1 MKRSFLAIGA
11 FALSLMGAGAV
22 QAAAVNITLWHM
34 EQPPQRVQRVQE
46 LIDEFNKANAD
57 IVVKQEPQNWGEV
70 YAKAP
75 AAIAAGNA
83 PDILFALPDFATVI
97 KSLGALTSVKDFVD
111 KLDAEHKFIPAA
123 RQPYTYDGGVW
134 AVPLYNMALS
144 MWYQKDVF
152 DKAGVA
158 VPKTW
163 SEWKE
168 AAAKLSSDDM
178 YGIGLPANK
187 HLYTDQTVYSM
198 MVNNDGAADLYNPD
212 GTLRFDNPKT
222 VEAYQLYADLFK
234 HSAPDATNWTW
245 GEAEACFDA
254 KRCAS
259 VLQFTVI
266 KTYSD
271 QGGDPADLGVAAIPH
286 ADDQQGSKTVSYV
299 NAAMILSKDP
309 AKRAAAEK
317 FLSFLLEPANY
328 GRFLNMEPGLFL
340 PVTEDGAKAD
350 SFWNDPLAVKYKS
363 QIETMIAN
371 SEHGELFGFNQGKV
385 FPSIG
390 AISAQNLIAD
400 TLQKI
405 VIGNMEPAAAVAA
418 GQKEMEKAAQ

>member
-1 MKRSFLAIGA
+1 MKRPLLAIGA
-11 FALSLMGAGAV
+11 FALSFMGAAAV
-22 QAAAVNITLWHM
+22 QAAPVSITLWHM

-46 LIDEFNKANAD
+46 LIDQFNKANPD

-83 PDILFALPDFATVI
+83 PDILFAIPDFTTVI
-97 KSLGALTSVKDFVD
+97 KSLGALPSMKDFVD

-123 RQPYTYDGGVW
+123 LQPYTYDGGVW

-144 MWYQKDVF
+144 MWYHKDAF
-152 DKAGVA
+152 AKADVA

-163 SEWKE
+163 SEW
-168 AAAKLSSDDM
+168 ADAVQKLSSKTT
-178 YGIGLPANK
+178 YEIGLPANK
-187 HLYTDQTVYSM
+187 QLYTDQTVYSV
-198 MVNNDGAADLYNPD
+198 MVNNDGAADLYNTD
-212 GTLRFDNPKT
+212 GTIRFDNPKT
-222 VEAYQLYADLFK
+222 VEAYKLYADLYK

-245 GEAEACFDA
+245 GEAEACFDLN
-254 KRCAS
+254 RCAS

-266 KTYSD
+266 STYNA
-271 QGGDPADLGVAAIPH
+271 QGGDPANLGVAAIPH
-286 ADDQQGSKTVSYV
+286 ADDQQASNTISYV
-299 NAAMILSKDP
+299 NGAMILSKDP
-309 AKRAAAEK
+309 AKRQAAEK

-340 PVTEDGAKAD
+340 PVTEDGAKAP
-350 SFWNDPLAVKYKS
+350 SFWDDPIAVKYKS

-390 AISAQNLIAD
+390 AISAQNLIAG
-400 TLQKI
+400 TLQK
-405 VIGNMEPAAAVAA
+405 VVVDHMEPAAAVAA

>member
-1 MKRSFLAIGA
+1 MKRSFLALGA

-83 PDILFALPDFATVI
+83 PDILFSLPDFTTVI
-97 KSLGALTSVKDFVD
+97 KSLGALPSMKDFVD
-111 KLDAEHKFIPAA
+111 KLNAEHKFIPAA
-123 RQPYTYDGGVW
+123 LEPYTYDGGVW

-144 MWYQKDVF
+144 MWYNKGVF

-163 SEWKE
+163 SEWK
-168 AAAKLSSDDM
+168 AAVGLDDFGRM
-178 YGIGLPANK
+178 RVTG
-187 HLYTDQTVYSM
+187 D
-198 MVNNDGAADLYNPD
+198 AADLYNDD

-222 VEAYQLYADLFK
+222 VGAYEFYADLYK

-254 KRCAS
+254 SRCAS

-266 KTYSD
+266 STYAS
-271 QGGDPADLGVAAIPH
+271 QGGDPANLGIAAIPH
-286 ADDQQGSKTVSYV
+286 ADDQETSHTVSYV
-299 NAAMILSKDP
+299 NGAMILSKDS

-340 PVTEDGAKAD
+340 PVTEDGVKAD
-350 SFWNDPLAVKYKS
+350 SFWNDPLAVTYKS

-405 VIGNMEPAAAVAA
+405 VIGNMDPAAAVAA